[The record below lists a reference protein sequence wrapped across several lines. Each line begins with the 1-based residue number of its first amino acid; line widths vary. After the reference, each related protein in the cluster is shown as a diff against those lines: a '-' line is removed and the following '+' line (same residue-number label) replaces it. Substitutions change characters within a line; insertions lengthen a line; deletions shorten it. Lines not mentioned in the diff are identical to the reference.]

1 MRTPTLRRRDNAPRS
16 TGTATLTTR
25 GVRGAVALLTTGTL
39 VLTACGGDSGDGGEA
54 ESGSGAAG
62 DGVLTLALENT
73 PSGWDWRKQITAAH
87 SGLVWRPVYD
97 TLLRTRVD
105 GIVEPNAAED
115 FSYNEDKTVLTLTL
129 REGMTFTDGAPVDA
143 EAAKFALENFRDGGG
158 PDSPRLTGVT
168 VDVVDDLTL
177 TVTLPRPDPAFTS
190 FLGGAPGALVSPA
203 TLESPT
209 LDTEPIGSGPYT
221 LNVDETVTASSLVF
235 ERNPDYWNPD
245 DFPHDEV
252 EILVMADETAQLN
265 SLASGQIDGAEINLG
280 SIGRAESSG
289 LHVESFPNVWSG
301 LMLLD
306 RAGTMV
312 PALGDVR
319 VRQAINMVFDREA
332 IAASIWNGNGL
343 ANPQVFGPTTS
354 GYQEDLLDYYD
365 YDVEGA
371 KQLMN
376 EAGYADGF
384 DIMLPDIGGYTDE
397 YTAITVQ
404 QLALLNIRAQVVPVP
419 RTESTAR
426 ILKGEFPIFA
436 WKMSVSPE
444 VGLVSN
450 LLTPNGSY
458 NPFNSED
465 PELNELL
472 AEWSVADQ
480 DETAEIYQQINEFV
494 LENAWFAPF
503 GNPAVLWA
511 FNETTTISGT
521 LGSTP
526 PLFEFE

>member
-1 MRTPTLRRRDNAPRS
+1 MPRNRRS
-16 TGTATLTTR
+16 TATLRAR
-25 GVRGAVALLTTGTL
+25 GARGAVTLLVTGTL
-39 VLTACGGDSGDGGEA
+39 VLAACGGDSGGGGGESR
-54 ESGSGAAG
+54 SGDTG
-62 DGVLTLALENT
+62 DGVLKLALENT

-87 SGLVWRPVYD
+87 SGLAWRPVFD

-105 GIVEPNAAED
+105 GTVEPNAAQE
-115 FSYNEDKTVLTLTL
+115 FSYNADKTVLTLEL

-177 TVTLPRPDPAFTS
+177 TVTLPAPDPAFTS

-221 LNVDETVTASSLVF
+221 LNAEETVTGSAFVF

-245 DFPHDEV
+245 DFPHDKV

-265 SLASGQIDGAEINLG
+265 SLASGQIDGAEIDLG
-280 SIGRAESSG
+280 SIERAKSSG
-289 LHVESFPNVWSG
+289 MHVESFPNVWSG

-306 RAGTMV
+306 RAGTKI

-332 IAASIWNGNGL
+332 ISAAIWNGNGQ
-343 ANPQVFGPTTS
+343 ANPQIFGPTTS

-365 YDVEGA
+365 YDVEAA
-371 KQLMN
+371 KKLME

-384 DIMLPDIGGYTDE
+384 DITLPDIGGYTDE
-397 YTAITVQ
+397 YTTITVQ
-404 QLALLNIRAQVVPVP
+404 QLALLNIRAQVIPVP

-426 ILKGEFPIFA
+426 ILKGEFPVFA

-458 NPFNSED
+458 NPFSSED

-472 AEWSVADQ
+472 AKWAVADP
-480 DETAEIYQQINEFV
+480 DETADIYQEINEFL

-511 FNETTTISGT
+511 FNDTTTISGT

-526 PLFEFE
+526 PLFEFQ